1 MTATKVAV
9 TIDHTLLQHVDQLV
23 AQKIFPSR
31 SRAVQEALQA
41 LVHRQERSRLAKEC
55 AKLDMAF
62 EQSMAEEGMEEELAQ
77 WPTY

>member
-9 TIDHTLLQHVDQLV
+9 TIDHTLLQQIDQLV

-31 SRAVQEALQA
+31 SRAVQEALQT
-41 LVHRQERSRLAKEC
+41 LGYRQERSRLTREC
-55 AKLDMAF
+55 AKLDIAF
-62 EQSMAEEGMEEELAQ
+62 EQAMAKEKMEEELAQ